1 MHKFFCLSFNIIDER
16 MTIDDEEQVHHMK
29 GVLRLKPNDEVEM
42 FDEFGNEY
50 DCVIDGVSDKQISLR
65 ITMRRLAP
73 PKDES
78 IRITVACAIPKNVKM
93 DDIVDKL
100 TQLGVERII
109 PLETERTVVRL
120 DKLKKFLRLERWKR
134 LAKSASQQSKR
145 NTIPIIDSVRSM
157 GEVLSEALNFEL
169 KLIPTLAGEHR
180 SLKEL
185 FAISKAKKV
194 LVFIGPEGDFTEQ
207 EVAAAMNAGC
217 IPVSLGKQVLR
228 VDTAAIAVVSFI
240 KFHENS

>member
-1 MHKFFCLSFNIIDER
+1 MHKFFCLSFNIIDDR
-16 MTIDDEEQVHHMK
+16 MTVDDEEQVHHMK
-29 GVLRLKPNDEVEM
+29 AVLRLKPDDEVEM
-42 FDEFGNEY
+42 FDENGNEY
-50 DCVIDGVSDKQISLR
+50 DCLIEGVSDKQISLR
-65 ITMRRLAP
+65 ITMSRLAP

-78 IRITVACAIPKNVKM
+78 VRVTVACAIPKNVKM

-134 LAKSASQQSKR
+134 LAKCASQQSKR
-145 NTIPIIDSVRSM
+145 NTIPIIDSVRRIE
-157 GEVLSEALNFEL
+157 EVLSEAPNFEL
-169 KLIPTLAGEHR
+169 KIIPTLAGER
-180 SLKEL
+180 RTLKEVFSL
-185 FAISKAKKV
+185 TKAKKV
-194 LVFIGPEGDFTEQ
+194 LALIGPEGDFTEA
-207 EVAAAMNAGC
+207 EVKLAIEAGC
-217 IPVSLGKQVLR
+217 VPVTLGKEVLR